1 MGACGSS
8 ITLTAPTRPAFLHLV
23 LVLVSFSNRHD
34 NTAGDDIWWRYLVSV
49 AFVVCGF
56 MSVRAAESD
65 IGAILS
71 LRADS
76 NAGLLL
82 MTLIVSSAIPR
93 MISF

>member
-1 MGACGSS
+1 M
-8 ITLTAPTRPAFLHLV
+8 
-23 LVLVSFSNRHD
+23 
-34 NTAGDDIWWRYLVSV
+34 WWRYLVSV

-76 NAGLLL
+76 NAGLLAHDVDGVL
-82 MTLIVSSAIPR
+82 RHTTDDFILIGGVSGGHVGKSVAAVTISTALPTLILLPTSARRIK
-93 MISF
+93 